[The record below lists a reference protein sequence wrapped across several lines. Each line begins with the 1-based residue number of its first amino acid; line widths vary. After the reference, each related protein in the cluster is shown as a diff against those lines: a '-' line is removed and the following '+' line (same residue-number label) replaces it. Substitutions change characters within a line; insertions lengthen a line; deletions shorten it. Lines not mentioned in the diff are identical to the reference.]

1 MFEGTP
7 GDNANYD
14 SSGNDIIHGCKG
26 HDYVRFS
33 GGNDTV
39 LYARGDGSDLVD
51 ASQGIAGETD
61 KLLLK
66 ADEQF
71 PRTLLLTPPAMA
83 NYPA

>member
-1 MFEGTP
+1 MSVVFEGTP

-26 HDYVRFS
+26 HDYVRFN

-51 ASQGIAGETD
+51 GSQGTAGETNVAQSRVTR
-61 KLLLK
+61 LSSNLR
-66 ADEQF
+66 A
-71 PRTLLLTPPAMA
+71 RCC
-83 NYPA
+83 